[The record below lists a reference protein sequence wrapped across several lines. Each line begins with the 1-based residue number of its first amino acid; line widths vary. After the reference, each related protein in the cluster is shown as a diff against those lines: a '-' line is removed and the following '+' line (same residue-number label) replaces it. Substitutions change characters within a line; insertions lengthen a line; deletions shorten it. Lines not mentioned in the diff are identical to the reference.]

1 MIDTSVC
8 VPACANCACLVLS
21 MPVTYRLVP
30 EIELLMYVGVGACTV
45 EELMGA
51 EERSAHDPLR
61 QSQMKILIDV
71 FEADI
76 EFDLSHL
83 PGLISVNRARIDRG
97 HSPEPTAAV
106 TRHRFAVVMSQ
117 TLHFLTEGLGL
128 KMGAFYTLPDA
139 LHWLELDD
147 HTAQILEL
155 QETMR
160 AELRVWSA

>member
-1 MIDTSVC
+1 
-8 VPACANCACLVLS
+8 
-21 MPVTYRLVP
+21 MPITFRIVP
-30 EIELLMYVGVGACTV
+30 EIQLLMYAGVGACTV
-45 EELMGA
+45 NELLRA
-51 EERSAHDPLR
+51 EDLAAHDPLR
-61 QSQMKILIDV
+61 QPHMKILLDL

-76 EFDLSHL
+76 DFDLSHL
-83 PGLISVNRARIDRG
+83 SELKALNRARLAQG
-97 HSPEPTAAV
+97 LEPEPTAAV